1 MNEYANLFTAAQM
14 RQRYGDF
21 NAQSEKTSMRSD
33 NVPAALRPLIPY
45 AELWGLAD
53 DLLREKRTSIAP
65 PVAIQD
71 LKAVIVD
78 FDNLLDDWQ
87 AGDEADSP
95 YPSPEYIAFS
105 AMRMAAD
112 FA

>member
-1 MNEYANLFTAAQM
+1 MNSNLLTAAQM

-21 NAQSEKTSMRSD
+21 YAQSDKTPVRRD
-33 NVPAALRPLIPY
+33 NVPPALRPLIPY
-45 AELWGLAD
+45 AELWGLSD
-53 DLLREKRTSIAP
+53 DLLRDERTMIAP
-65 PVAIQD
+65 PVAIED

-78 FDNLLDDWQ
+78 FDNLLDDWL